1 MNSLLAGLLVPALA
15 IAVNPVPIVAVVTLL
30 SGDHGRRNAFTFLAA
45 MVVVMLTL
53 GVLTIFVLGS
63 ESARSS
69 ATTAQAAAQ
78 TLFGLVFLALFVAQ
92 WRARPRRTEEPP
104 GWMRLIDKAGLGAA
118 VVLAFALTN
127 YALLS
132 AGAGE
137 IRTSGASAPEQATA
151 LAFFIAVAVS
161 TVATPLVL
169 YLVRPVWAR
178 EQLGRLQDWLTRY
191 DRVILMI
198 VFGVMGVLFTAQG
211 AAGLLH

>member
-1 MNSLLAGLLVPALA
+1 MSSVLAGLLVPALA

-30 SGDHGRRNAFTFLAA
+30 AGDHGRRNAFTFLTA
-45 MVVVMLTL
+45 MVIVMLTL

-78 TLFGLVFLALFVAQ
+78 TLFGVVFLALFVAQ
-92 WRARPRRTEEPP
+92 WRARPRRTDEKP
-104 GWMRLIDKAGLGAA
+104 GWMRLIDKAGLSAA

-137 IRTSGASAPEQATA
+137 IRAATLSASQQAAA
-151 LAFFIAVAVS
+151 LAFFVAVAVS
-161 TVATPLVL
+161 TVATPLAL
-169 YLVRPVWAR
+169 YLVRPAWAR
-178 EQLGRLQDWLTRY
+178 EQLGRLQSWLTRY
-191 DRVILMI
+191 DRAILMI
-198 VFGVMGVLFTAQG
+198 VFGLMGALFTAQG
-211 AAGLLH
+211 VANLLH

>member
-1 MNSLLAGLLVPALA
+1 MSSLLAGLLVPALA

-30 SGDHGRRNAFTFLAA
+30 AGDHGRRNAFTFLVA
-45 MVVVMLTL
+45 MVVVMVTI
-53 GVLTIFVLGS
+53 GALTIFVLGS

-78 TLFGLVFLALFVAQ
+78 TLFGVVFLGLFVAQ
-92 WRARPRRTEEPP
+92 WRARPRSTDETP

-132 AGAGE
+132 AGAAE
-137 IRTSGASAPEQATA
+137 IRTSGSSTPEQAAA
-151 LAFFIAVAVS
+151 LAFFVAVAVS
-161 TVATPLVL
+161 TVATPLAL
-169 YLVRPVWAR
+169 YLVRPAWAHR
-178 EQLGRLQDWLTRY
+178 QLGLLQGWLTRY

-198 VFGVMGVLFTAQG
+198 VFGLMGALFTAQG
-211 AAGLLH
+211 AANLLH

>member
-1 MNSLLAGLLVPALA
+1 MSSLLAGLLVPALA

-30 SGDHGRRNAFTFLAA
+30 AGDHGRRNAFTFLVA
-45 MVVVMLTL
+45 MVVVMVTI
-53 GVLTIFVLGS
+53 GALTIFVLGS

-78 TLFGLVFLALFVAQ
+78 TLFGVVFLTLFVAQ
-92 WRARPRRTEEPP
+92 WRARPRGADEKP

-137 IRTSGASAPEQATA
+137 IRTSSLGASQQAAA
-151 LAFFIAVAVS
+151 LAFFVIVALS
-161 TVATPLVL
+161 TVAAPLAL
-169 YLVRPVWAR
+169 YLVRPMWAR
-178 EQLGRLQDWLTRY
+178 EQLGRLQGWLTRY

-198 VFGVMGVLFTAQG
+198 VFGLMGALFTAQG
-211 AAGLLH
+211 VANLLH